1 MALVRR
7 NAVDHSRAT
16 DEVEEGEAAAASSCS
31 SSSDA
36 PDGAAEAK
44 LLSLSEALAAS
55 LVCFRLA
62 ALAACCA
69 MAEVG

>member
-1 MALVRR
+1 MAMVRR
-7 NAVDHSRAT
+7 NAVDQSCAN
-16 DEVEEGEAAAASSCS
+16 DEAEEGEAAAASSCS

-36 PDGAAEAK
+36 SDSAAGIK
-44 LLSLSEALAAS
+44 LFSLSEALAAS